1 MTEAIRQLSDTELE
15 HLKGQYR
22 RYAQDHQFSDSVR
35 HFYGALADMMVTDAQ
50 RRLGEIS
57 ELAALYRRR

>member
-22 RYAQDHQFSDSVR
+22 RYAHDHQFSDSVR
-35 HFYGALADMMVTDAQ
+35 HFYGELAAAFTADAQ
-50 RRLGEIS
+50 RRLSEIS
-57 ELAALYRRR
+57 ELAALYAR